1 MKISMVVH
9 LAGRKERLAKSS
21 VIQSTIWPFLR
32 EQRRFTL
39 RHLRDLGFGRTS
51 SENLIHEEIHELI
64 EEIKIS
70 ASSNPDSVVDFK
82 ALFNPTLINTLWAFI
97 AGKRY
102 KHDDEE
108 PNRLLHMV
116 DLFVAS
122 GNNVRSNLPIPA
134 VLLRNFPI
142 LKKIIGLRTDMFV
155 PEFHSSKSVRFLVFH
170 MGLFKI
176 KPLSIQAAIDE
187 HEENPS
193 EDDPRDFIDVY
204 LSETKKQEKVNP
216 VSTFHSMLT

>member
-1 MKISMVVH
+1 MFTE
-9 LAGRKERLAKSS
+9 GD
-21 VIQSTIWPFLR
+21 FLR

-39 RHLRDLGFGRTS
+39 RHLRELGFGRTS

-82 ALFNPTLINTLWAFI
+82 ALFNPTLINILWAFI

-102 KHDDEE
+102 KHNDEE
-108 PNRLLHMV
+108 LNRLLHMV

-155 PEFHSSKSVRFLVFH
+155 P
-170 MGLFKI
+170 
-176 KPLSIQAAIDE
+176 IQNFIRV
-187 HEENPS
+187 S
-193 EDDPRDFIDVY
+193 QLDFWCFTWDCLKYSRLIFR
-204 LSETKKQEKVNP
+204 P
-216 VSTFHSMLT
+216 P

>member
-1 MKISMVVH
+1 MFTE
-9 LAGRKERLAKSS
+9 GD
-21 VIQSTIWPFLR
+21 FLR

-39 RHLRDLGFGRTS
+39 RHLRELGFGRTS

-82 ALFNPTLINTLWAFI
+82 ALFNPTLINILWAFI

-108 PNRLLHMV
+108 LNHLLQFEV
-116 DLFVAS
+116 DLFFSS
-122 GNNVRSNLPIPA
+122 GNNVRSSLPLPA

-142 LKKIIGLRTDMFV
+142 LKKIIGLRSDLFV
-155 PEFHSSKSVRFLVFH
+155 HIQNFIRVSQFTQ
-170 MGLFKI
+170 LF
-176 KPLSIQAAIDE
+176 
-187 HEENPS
+187 
-193 EDDPRDFIDVY
+193 V
-204 LSETKKQEKVNP
+204 
-216 VSTFHSMLT
+216 VSHWFV